1 MTTSRIQSV
10 LGKTMAVA
18 LAVVVSL
25 TVFCT
30 VAFAAPPAAAQNP
43 ERWGRTV
50 CRDVSAWLDAK
61 TQVGSRAQQV
71 LDGLTAR
78 ELSATT
84 AKRRLGRA
92 YADGATM
99 TSKLVKGVQSAGVPK
114 FAAGKTVA
122 SQYVATLT
130 GYRDAYGTAAAALD
144 EANPRDAALFAT
156 TAQQV
161 NTTLAADL
169 LVVGTDPIED
179 LRSVPELTAALAGSC
194 GAVERHLVQ
203 TIDAGCNAALDQ
215 VQRVVDAENAFQA
228 TPTGYP
234 EETAAGDALYQAIDV
249 LRTTLAPCNV
259 PGVASAPCR
268 TALETAQSLI
278 GAEDRYRAAPVDS
291 PEETTAGDESSAAT
305 TQLVSQILQCRR
317 GAA

>member
-1 MTTSRIQSV
+1 MTTSRIQSI
-10 LGKTMAVA
+10 LGKTMAVV

-30 VAFAAPPAAAQNP
+30 IAYAALPSAAQNP
-43 ERWGRTV
+43 DRWGRTV

-71 LDGLTAR
+71 LDGLTAS

-99 TSKLVKGVQSAGVPK
+99 TSELVKGVKSAGVPK
-114 FAAGKTVA
+114 LADGKTVA
-122 SQYVATLT
+122 SQYAATLT
-130 GYRDAYGTAAAALD
+130 GYRDAYGAAAAALD
-144 EANPRDAALFAT
+144 RANPRDPARFVT

-161 NTTLAADL
+161 DTTLAADL
-169 LVVGTDPIED
+169 QVVGMDPIED
-179 LRSVPELTAALAGSC
+179 LRAVPELTAALAGSC
-194 GAVERHLVQ
+194 GAVDRYLVQ
-203 TIDAGCNAALDQ
+203 TIDAGCNGALDQ
-215 VQRVVDAENAFQA
+215 VQRVVDAENTFQA
-228 TPTGYP
+228 TPTGSP
-234 EETAAGDALYQAIDV
+234 EETAAGDGLYQAIDV
-249 LRTTLAPCNV
+249 LRTALGPCTV

-291 PEETTAGDESSAAT
+291 PEETAAGDESSAAT